1 MEILIFFLGAGF
13 GAALGIFML
22 ALVSVNDARRPASH
36 KKTES
41 AGDYGRFFLTSSR
54 TGLRVNS

>member
-13 GAALGIFML
+13 GAAFGIFML
-22 ALVSVNDARRPASH
+22 ALVSVNDARCPAPH

-41 AGDYGRFFLTSSR
+41 AGD
-54 TGLRVNS
+54 

>member
-22 ALVSVNDARRPASH
+22 ALVSVNDVRRPASH

-41 AGDYGRFFLTSSR
+41 AGD
-54 TGLRVNS
+54 